1 MGLAWPI
8 VLGNVGQILIGVVD
22 TMMVGRVGIT
32 ELGACSFVSNLMM
45 VPLVVAMGLLAAV
58 PVLVSQAKGRGNRF
72 DVQGHF
78 SHSLALTLVVSSL
91 VVLALLVNYRWLGHY
106 GQVADV
112 VVASKGYYLLI
123 VASLVPAFIFQ
134 CVKGFS
140 EGLGRANAP
149 MVILVGSIGLNVVLN
164 WLLIF
169 GHWGFPEMG
178 LLGAGWATLIAR
190 ICSAVG
196 LFLYVLAVRS
206 YRDHVPQRWLAG
218 LRWGGIGSVLK
229 LGVPAAIQ
237 NLFEVGA
244 FASSGIII
252 GWLGVIPL
260 AAHQVAISWA
270 ALAFMIP
277 LGISVAVGIRVGDA
291 FGRGAVSEIRRIGF
305 VTIGFVGVQTVV
317 SALLFLVGGTFLAS
331 LFVKDAVVVEMAGR
345 ILVVVGLFQIVD
357 GAQVICVGTLRGMS
371 DVYVNLVV
379 GFFAYWVIA
388 LPIGYL
394 LAIPYGF
401 GAVGMWSGLAIGL
414 GIAAIFLCWRLAWL
428 TRRGVE

>member
-1 MGLAWPI
+1 
-8 VLGNVGQILIGVVD
+8 
-22 TMMVGRVGIT
+22 
-32 ELGACSFVSNLMM
+32 
-45 VPLVVAMGLLAAV
+45 
-58 PVLVSQAKGRGNRF
+58 
-72 DVQGHF
+72 
-78 SHSLALTLVVSSL
+78 
-91 VVLALLVNYRWLGHY
+91 
-106 GQVADV
+106 
-112 VVASKGYYLLI
+112 
-123 VASLVPAFIFQ
+123 
-134 CVKGFS
+134 
-140 EGLGRANAP
+140 
-149 MVILVGSIGLNVVLN
+149 
-164 WLLIF
+164 
-169 GHWGFPEMG
+169 
-178 LLGAGWATLIAR
+178 
-190 ICSAVG
+190 
-196 LFLYVLAVRS
+196 
-206 YRDHVPQRWLAG
+206 
-218 LRWGGIGSVLK
+218 
-229 LGVPAAIQ
+229 
-237 NLFEVGA
+237 
-244 FASSGIII
+244 
-252 GWLGVIPL
+252 
-260 AAHQVAISWA
+260 
-270 ALAFMIP
+270 MIP